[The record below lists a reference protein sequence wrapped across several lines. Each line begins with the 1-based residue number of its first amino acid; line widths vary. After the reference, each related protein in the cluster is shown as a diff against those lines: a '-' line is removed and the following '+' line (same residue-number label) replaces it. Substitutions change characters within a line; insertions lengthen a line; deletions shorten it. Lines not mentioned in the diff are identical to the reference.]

1 MATVFMRWL
10 ERRPADYDRGIRL
23 LTLGR
28 LESMHQLIVEELVH
42 EGTRVL
48 EIGCGTGGLTVAM
61 AKAGSKVSAIDI
73 SSGMLAEAANRI
85 EKEDVEDHV
94 DLRRMDAVMI
104 DELFDPQS
112 FDLIVSSLALSEM
125 TERGRRHILKAARKL
140 LAPDGKL
147 AVLDEVRPAS
157 GGPRLLFA
165 MVRAPLQFITWL
177 LTRTTTHPLVDFEG
191 VLSNSGFDWDL
202 LSTELARSLRLY
214 LATPVDQDDADCMPE
229 MFRGRLT
236 GARTLRTVL
245 IDMWASLFRILPPY
259 PQVKP
264 GVYAVG
270 EPGRDSPLLVT
281 GNFELTVRRLVRAIE
296 GEIDAWILV
305 VDSGG
310 INVWCAAGGGFLT
323 ADKIIGALHISGLSE
338 YLQHHALILP
348 QLCANG
354 VEGWRI
360 REQTGW
366 GVHWGPARAVDIPDY
381 LARGR
386 KKTDDMRW
394 VQFPLRDRMEMTA
407 VTLGFYAL
415 LILIPIAIFWRSMFW
430 PTLIAM
436 VALSAFYAV
445 ALPWLPGRDG
455 LAKSLPLAL
464 IGLAGML
471 VYSTLWDP
479 ASIDILFAR
488 AIGVSALSV
497 FIAAE
502 LQGMSPLMRGE
513 QANWGWEAVI
523 GGLLGLAYWL
533 IPTVAGWR

>member
-1 MATVFMRWL
+1 MATVFMKWL
-10 ERRPADYDRGIRL
+10 EKRPADYDRGIRL

-28 LESMHQLIVEELVH
+28 LESMQHLIVEDLVQ
-42 EGTRVL
+42 EGMSVL
-48 EIGCGTGGLTVAM
+48 EIGCGTGALTVAM
-61 AKAGSKVSAIDI
+61 AKAGAKVSAIDI
-73 SSGMLAEAANRI
+73 SPGMLAEAAKRI
-85 EKEDVEDHV
+85 EKEDVEQGV
-94 DLRRMDAVMI
+94 DLQRMDAVMI
-104 DELFDPQS
+104 DELFDPKS

-125 TERGRRHILKAARKL
+125 TERGRRYILRAVRKL

-157 GGPRLLFA
+157 GGSRLLFPI
-165 MVRAPLQFITWL
+165 VRAPLKFLTWL
-177 LTRTTTHPLVDFEG
+177 LTRTTTQPLVDFEG
-191 VLSNSGFDWDL
+191 VLSSSGYDWDQ
-202 LSTELARSLRLY
+202 LSTKLAGSLRLY
-214 LATPVDQDDADCMPE
+214 LATPVDLDESDRKPE
-229 MFRGRLT
+229 MFRGFLS
-236 GARTLRTVL
+236 GARTLRTIL
-245 IDMWASLFRILPPY
+245 IDLWASLFRILPPY

-270 EPGRDSPLLVT
+270 EPGRESPLLVT

-296 GEIDAWILV
+296 GELDVWILV

-338 YLQHHALILP
+338 YLHHHALILP

-366 GVHWGPARAVDIPDY
+366 GVHWGPARADDIPDY

-386 KKTDDMRW
+386 NKTDDMRW
-394 VQFPLRDRMEMTA
+394 VQFPLRDRLEMTA

-436 VALSAFYAV
+436 TTLSAFYAV
-445 ALPWLPGRDG
+445 TLPWLPGRDG

-464 IGLAGML
+464 IALAGML
-471 VYSTLWDP
+471 VFSTIWDP
-479 ASIDILFAR
+479 TSIDVLFAR
-488 AIGVSALSV
+488 AIGVTALSV

-533 IPTVAGWR
+533 VPSVLGWR

>member
-1 MATVFMRWL
+1 MATVFMKWL

-28 LESMHQLIVEELVH
+28 LEAMQHLIVEELIE
-42 EGTRVL
+42 EGMRVL
-48 EIGCGTGGLTVAM
+48 EIGCGTGALTVAM
-61 AKAGSKVSAIDI
+61 AKAGANVSAIDI
-73 SSGMLAEAANRI
+73 STGMLAEAARRI
-85 EKEDVEDHV
+85 KKDDVEEHV
-94 DLRRMDAVMI
+94 DLQRMDAVMI
-104 DELFDPQS
+104 DELFEPQS

-125 TERGRRHILKAARKL
+125 SERGRRYLLKAARKL

-147 AVLDEVRPAS
+147 AVLDEVRPTA
-157 GGPRLLFA
+157 GGARLLFTI
-165 MVRAPLQFITWL
+165 VRAPLQLLTWL

-191 VLSNSGFDWDL
+191 VLSSSGFDWDL
-202 LSTELARSLRLY
+202 LSAELAGSLRLY
-214 LATPVDQDDADCMPE
+214 LAAPVEQDEADLKPE

-236 GARTLRTVL
+236 GERTLRTVL
-245 IDMWASLFRILPPY
+245 IDLWASFFRILPPY

-296 GEIDAWILV
+296 GELEAWILV

-323 ADKIIGALHISGLSE
+323 ADKIIGALHISGLGD
-338 YLQHHALILP
+338 YLQHHAMILP

-381 LARGR
+381 IARGR
-386 KKTDDMRW
+386 KKSDTMRW
-394 VQFPLRDRMEMTA
+394 VTFPLRDRLEMTA

-415 LILIPIAIFWRSMFW
+415 LILIPMAIFWRSIFW

-436 VALSAFYAV
+436 AALSAFYAV
-445 ALPWLPGRDG
+445 TLPWLPGRDG

-464 IGLAGML
+464 IALAGML
-471 VYSTLWDP
+471 VYSTIWDP
-479 ASIDILFAR
+479 ASIDVLFAR
-488 AIGVSALSV
+488 ALGVTALSV

-523 GGLLGLAYWL
+523 GGLLAITYWL
-533 IPTVAGWR
+533 VPNVMGWR

>member
-28 LESMHQLIVEELVH
+28 LESMQQLIVEELVH
-42 EGTRVL
+42 DGLRVL
-48 EIGCGTGGLTVAM
+48 EIGCGTGAMTVEM
-61 AKAGSKVSAIDI
+61 AKAGAKVSAIDI
-73 SSGMLAEAANRI
+73 SPGMLAEAAKRI
-85 EKEDVEDHV
+85 AKVNVEEHV
-94 DLRRMDAVMI
+94 DLQLMDAVMI
-104 DELFDPQS
+104 DELFNSQS

-125 TERGRRHILKAARKL
+125 TERGRRFILKAGRKL

-157 GGPRLLFA
+157 GGSRFLYTL
-165 MVRAPLQFITWL
+165 VRAPLQLLTWL
-177 LTRTTTHPLVDFEG
+177 LTRTTTHPLVNFEG
-191 VLSNSGFDWDL
+191 ALSNSGYDWNQ
-202 LSTELARSLRLY
+202 LSTALAGSLRLY
-214 LATPVDQDDADCMPE
+214 LATPVDQDESDSKPE

-236 GARTLRTVL
+236 AKRTLRTVL
-245 IDMWASLFRILPPY
+245 LDLWASLFRIIPPY
-259 PQVKP
+259 PKVKP
-264 GVYAVG
+264 GVYSVG
-270 EPGRDSPLLVT
+270 EPDRDSPLLAT
-281 GNFELTVRRLVRAIE
+281 GNYELTVRRLVGAIE
-296 GEIDAWILV
+296 EALDVWILV

-366 GVHWGPARAVDIPDY
+366 GVHWGPVRAEDIPDY

-386 KKTDDMRW
+386 KKSDDMRW
-394 VQFPLRDRMEMTA
+394 VQFPLRDRLEMTA

-415 LILIPIAIFWRSMFW
+415 LILVPIAIFWSSMFW

-436 VALSAFYAV
+436 AALAAFYAIT
-445 ALPWLPGRDG
+445 LPRLPGRDG

-464 IGLAGML
+464 IAMAGML

-479 ASIDILFAR
+479 AAIDVLFAR
-488 AIGVSALSV
+488 AIGVTALSV

-533 IPTVAGWR
+533 IPNVMGWR

>member
-1 MATVFMRWL
+1 IKKC
-10 ERRPADYDRGIRL
+10 D
-23 LTLGR
+23 
-28 LESMHQLIVEELVH
+28 VEE
-42 EGTRVL
+42 
-48 EIGCGTGGLTVAM
+48 
-61 AKAGSKVSAIDI
+61 
-73 SSGMLAEAANRI
+73 
-85 EKEDVEDHV
+85 HV

-125 TERGRRHILKAARKL
+125 TERGRRYLLKSARKL

-147 AVLDEVRPAS
+147 AVLDEVRPTS
-157 GGPRLLFA
+157 GGSRLLFYI
-165 MVRAPLQFITWL
+165 VRAPLQLLTWL

-191 VLSNSGFDWDL
+191 VLYSSGFDWDL
-202 LSTELARSLRLY
+202 LSVELAGTLRLY
-214 LATPVDQDDADCMPE
+214 LAAPVEQDEYDRKPE
-229 MFRGRLT
+229 MFRGRLN

-245 IDMWASLFRILPPY
+245 IDLWASLFRILPPY

-296 GEIDAWILV
+296 GELDAWILV

-338 YLQHHALILP
+338 VLQHHALILP

-394 VQFPLRDRMEMTA
+394 VTFPLRDRLEMTA

-415 LILIPIAIFWRSMFW
+415 LILIPIAIFWSSIFW

-445 ALPWLPGRDG
+445 TLPCLPGRDG

-464 IGLAGML
+464 IAFVGML
-471 VYSTLWDP
+471 VYSTIWDP
-479 ASIDILFAR
+479 AAIDVLFAR
-488 AIGVSALSV
+488 AIGVTALSV

-513 QANWGWEAVI
+513 QANWGWEVAI
-523 GGLLGLAYWL
+523 GALLGLTYWL
-533 IPTVAGWR
+533 VPNVMGWR

>member
-1 MATVFMRWL
+1 MATVFMKWL

-28 LESMHQLIVEELVH
+28 LEAMQRLIVEELIE
-42 EGTRVL
+42 EGMRVL
-48 EIGCGTGGLTVAM
+48 EVGCGTGALTVAM
-61 AKAGSKVSAIDI
+61 AKAGANVSAIDI
-73 SSGMLAEAANRI
+73 SPGMLAEASKRI
-85 EKEDVEDHV
+85 KKEDVEEHV
-94 DLRRMDAVMI
+94 DLQRMDAVMI
-104 DELFDPQS
+104 DELFEPQS

-125 TERGRRHILKAARKL
+125 TERGRRFILKATRKL
-140 LAPDGKL
+140 LAPAGKL
-147 AVLDEVRPAS
+147 AVLDEVRPTS
-157 GGPRLLFA
+157 GGSRLLFTI
-165 MVRAPLQFITWL
+165 VRAPLQLLTWL

-191 VLSNSGFDWDL
+191 VLTNSGFDWDL
-202 LSTELARSLRLY
+202 LSTELAGSLRLY
-214 LATPVDQDDADCMPE
+214 LAAPVEQDESDLKPE
-229 MFRGRLT
+229 MFRGHLS
-236 GARTLRTVL
+236 GERTLRTVL
-245 IDMWASLFRILPPY
+245 IDLWASFFRIIPPY
-259 PQVKP
+259 PHVKP

-270 EPGRDSPLLVT
+270 EPGRESPLLVT

-296 GEIDAWILV
+296 GELDAWILV

-338 YLQHHALILP
+338 VLHHHTLILP

-381 LARGR
+381 IARGR
-386 KKTDDMRW
+386 KKTDAMRW
-394 VQFPLRDRMEMTA
+394 VTFPLRDRLEMIA
-407 VTLGFYAL
+407 VTLGLYAL
-415 LILIPIAIFWRSMFW
+415 LILIPIAIFWRSIFW

-436 VALSAFYAV
+436 TALSAFYAV
-445 ALPWLPGRDG
+445 TLPWLPGRDG

-464 IGLAGML
+464 IAFVGML
-471 VYSTLWDP
+471 VYSTIWDP
-479 ASIDILFAR
+479 ASIEVLFAR
-488 AIGVSALSV
+488 AIGITALSV

-523 GGLLGLAYWL
+523 GVLLGLTYWL
-533 IPTVAGWR
+533 VPNVLGWR

>member
-1 MATVFMRWL
+1 MATVFMKWL

-28 LESMHQLIVEELVH
+28 LEAMQHLVVEELV
-42 EGTRVL
+42 EQGMRVL
-48 EIGCGTGGLTVAM
+48 EVGCGTGALTVAM
-61 AKAGSKVSAIDI
+61 AKAGANVSAIDI
-73 SSGMLAEAANRI
+73 SPGMLAEASRRI
-85 EKEDVEDHV
+85 KKEDVEEHV
-94 DLRRMDAVMI
+94 DLQRIDAVMI
-104 DELFDPQS
+104 DELFEPQS

-125 TERGRRHILKAARKL
+125 SERGRRHLLKSARKL
-140 LAPDGKL
+140 LAHDGKL
-147 AVLDEVRPAS
+147 AVLDEVKPAS
-157 GGPRLLFA
+157 GGSRLLFNI
-165 MVRAPLQFITWL
+165 VRAPLQLLTWL
-177 LTRTTTHPLVDFEG
+177 LTRTTTHPLTNFEG
-191 VLSNSGFDWDL
+191 VLTNSGFDWDL
-202 LSTELARSLRLY
+202 LSTEMAGSLRLY
-214 LATPVDQDDADCMPE
+214 LATPVEQDESDRKPE
-229 MFRGRLT
+229 MFRGRLN

-245 IDMWASLFRILPPY
+245 IDLWASLFRILPPY

-296 GEIDAWILV
+296 GELDAWILV

-338 YLQHHALILP
+338 VLHHHALILP

-366 GVHWGPARAVDIPDY
+366 GVHWGPARAVDIPEY

-386 KKTDDMRW
+386 KKSDAMRW
-394 VQFPLRDRMEMTA
+394 VTFPLRDRLEMTA

-415 LILIPIAIFWRSMFW
+415 LILIPIAIFWRSIFW

-436 VALSAFYAV
+436 AALSAFYAV
-445 ALPWLPGRDG
+445 TLPWLPGRDG

-464 IGLAGML
+464 IALAGML
-471 VYSTLWDP
+471 VYSTIWDP
-479 ASIDILFAR
+479 AAVEVLFAR
-488 AIGVSALSV
+488 ALGVTALSV

-513 QANWGWEAVI
+513 QANWGWEAAI
-523 GGLLGLAYWL
+523 GGLLGLIYWL
-533 IPTVAGWR
+533 VPNLMGWR

>member
-1 MATVFMRWL
+1 MATVFMKWL
-10 ERRPADYDRGIRL
+10 ERRPADYDRGIRM

-28 LESMHQLIVEELVH
+28 LEAMQHQIVETLIH

-48 EIGCGTGGLTVAM
+48 EIGCGTGALTVAM
-61 AKAGSKVSAIDI
+61 AKAGAKVSAIDI
-73 SSGMLAEAANRI
+73 SPGMLAEAAKRI
-85 EKEDVEDHV
+85 ENDDVEGRI
-94 DLRRMDAVMI
+94 DLQRMDAVMI
-104 DELFDPQS
+104 DELFNPQS

-125 TERGRRHILKAARKL
+125 TERGRRHILRAARNL
-140 LAPDGKL
+140 LTPDGKL
-147 AVLDEVRPAS
+147 AVLDEAKPAS
-157 GGPRLLFA
+157 MRDRLLFTI
-165 MVRAPLQFITWL
+165 VRAPLRLLTWL
-177 LTRTTTHPLVDFEG
+177 LTRTATQPLVNFEG
-191 VLSNSGFDWDL
+191 VLSNSGFDCEV
-202 LSTELARSLRLY
+202 LSTKLAGSLRFY
-214 LATPVDQDDADCMPE
+214 LATPVDQDESERKPE

-236 GARTLRTVL
+236 GGRTLRTVL
-245 IDMWASLFRILPPY
+245 IDLWTSLLRIIPPY

-270 EPGRDSPLLVT
+270 EPGRESPLLVT

-296 GEIDAWILV
+296 RDVDAWILV
-305 VDSGG
+305 VDSAG

-366 GVHWGPARAVDIPDY
+366 GVHWGPARADDIPDY
-381 LARGR
+381 LVRGR

-394 VQFPLRDRMEMTA
+394 VQFPLRDRLEMTT

-415 LILIPIAIFWRSMFW
+415 LILIPIAIFWHGIFW
-430 PTLIAM
+430 PTLIAIA
-436 VALSAFYAV
+436 ALSLFYAV
-445 ALPWLPGRDG
+445 TLPWLPGRDG
-455 LAKSLPLAL
+455 LAKSLPLVLIAL
-464 IGLAGML
+464 VGML
-471 VYSTLWDP
+471 LYSALWDS
-479 ASIDILFAR
+479 ASVDILFAR
-488 AIGVSALSV
+488 AIGVTALSV

-513 QANWGWEAVI
+513 QANWGWEAII

-533 IPTVAGWR
+533 VPSVLGWR

>member
-1 MATVFMRWL
+1 MATVFMKWL

-28 LESMHQLIVEELVH
+28 LEPMQKQIVDELV
-42 EGTRVL
+42 EDGSRVL
-48 EIGCGTGGLTVAM
+48 EIGCGTGALTIAM
-61 AKAGSKVSAIDI
+61 AKAGAKVSAIDI
-73 SSGMLAEAANRI
+73 NAGMLAEAAQRI
-85 EKEDVEDHV
+85 KKESVEENV
-94 DLRRMDAVMI
+94 DLQRMDAVMI
-104 DELFDPQS
+104 DELFEPHS
-112 FDLIVSSLALSEM
+112 FDLIVSSLAFSEM
-125 TERGRRHILKAARKL
+125 SERGQRYTLKASRKL
-140 LAPDGKL
+140 LAPGGKL
-147 AVLDEVRPAS
+147 VVLDEMSPDSGAS
-157 GGPRLLFA
+157 RLLFTI
-165 MVRAPLQFITWL
+165 VRAPLQLLTWL
-177 LTRTTTHPLVDFEG
+177 LTRTTTHPLTNFDS
-191 VLSNSGFDWDL
+191 VLSNSGFGGEM
-202 LSTELARSLRLY
+202 LSSALAGSMRLY
-214 LATPVDQDDADCMPE
+214 VATPVDLDEHDQKPE

-236 GARTLRTVL
+236 AERTLRTVL
-245 IDMWASLFRILPPY
+245 LDLWASLFRILPPY
-259 PQVKP
+259 PKVKP

-270 EPGRDSPLLVT
+270 EPGPDSPLLVT
-281 GNFELTVRRLVRAIE
+281 GNYDLTVRRLVRAID
-296 GEIDAWILV
+296 GEVEAWILV

-323 ADKIIGALHISGLSE
+323 ADRIIGALHISGLSE

-366 GVHWGPARAVDIPDY
+366 GVHWGPVRAEDIPDY

-394 VQFPLRDRMEMTA
+394 VQFPLRDRLEMTA

-415 LILIPIAIFWRSMFW
+415 LILIPIAIFWPSIFW

-436 VALSAFYAV
+436 VALAAFYAV

-455 LAKSLPLAL
+455 LAKTLPLAL
-464 IGLAGML
+464 IAVAGML
-471 VYSTLWDP
+471 AYSALWDP
-479 ASIDILFAR
+479 ASASVLFAG
-488 AIGVSALSV
+488 AIGLTALSL

-533 IPTVAGWR
+533 IPSAMGWR

>member
-28 LESMHQLIVEELVH
+28 LESMHHLIVEELVQ

-48 EIGCGTGGLTVAM
+48 EIGCGTGALTVAM
-61 AKAGSKVSAIDI
+61 AKAGAKVSAIDI
-73 SSGMLAEAANRI
+73 SSGMLAEASIRI
-85 EKEDVEDHV
+85 EKDDVREHV

-104 DELFDPQS
+104 DELFDPLS
-112 FDLIVSSLALSEM
+112 FDLIVSSLAFSEM
-125 TERGRRHILKAARKL
+125 TERGRRFILKATRKL
-140 LAPDGKL
+140 LTPAGKL

-165 MVRAPLQFITWL
+165 IVRAPLQLLTWL

-191 VLSNSGFDWDL
+191 VLSNSGFEWDV
-202 LSTELARSLRLY
+202 LSTMLAGSLRLY
-214 LATPVDQDDADCMPE
+214 LATPADQDEADRKPE
-229 MFRGRLT
+229 MFRGQLT
-236 GARTLRTVL
+236 GERTLRTVM
-245 IDMWASLFRILPPY
+245 IDLWATLFRILPPY
-259 PQVKP
+259 PKVKP

-270 EPGRDSPLLVT
+270 EPGGDSPLLVT
-281 GNFELTVRRLVRAIE
+281 GNFELTVRRLVKAIE

-323 ADKIIGALHISGLSE
+323 ADKIIGALHMSGLSE
-338 YLQHHALILP
+338 VLRHHALVLP
-348 QLCANG
+348 QLSANG

-366 GVHWGPARAVDIPDY
+366 GVYWGPARAVDIPDY

-394 VQFPLRDRMEMTA
+394 VQFPLRDRLEMTA
-407 VTLGFYAL
+407 VTLGLYAL
-415 LILIPIAIFWRSMFW
+415 MILIPIAVFWTSIFW

-436 VALSAFYAV
+436 AVLATFYAV
-445 ALPWLPGRDG
+445 TLHWLPGRDG

-464 IGLAGML
+464 IALAGML

-479 ASIDILFAR
+479 ASIDVLFVR
-488 AIGVSALSV
+488 AIGVTALSV

-533 IPTVAGWR
+533 VPKVMGWR

>member
-1 MATVFMRWL
+1 MATVFMKWL

-28 LESMHQLIVEELVH
+28 LEAMQHLIVEELVE

-48 EIGCGTGGLTVAM
+48 EIGCGTAALTAAM
-61 AKAGSKVSAIDI
+61 AKGGANVSAIDI
-73 SSGMLAEAANRI
+73 SPGMLAEASRRI
-85 EKEDVEDHV
+85 KKEDVEEHV
-94 DLRRMDAVMI
+94 DLQRMDAVMI
-104 DELFDPQS
+104 DELFEPQS

-125 TERGRRHILKAARKL
+125 SERGRRYLLKSARKL

-147 AVLDEVRPAS
+147 AVLDEVRPTS
-157 GGPRLLFA
+157 GGSRLLFTI
-165 MVRAPLQFITWL
+165 VRAPLQLLTWL

-191 VLSNSGFDWDL
+191 VLSGAGYDWDL
-202 LSTELARSLRLY
+202 LSAELAGSLRLY
-214 LATPVDQDDADCMPE
+214 LATPVEQDESDLKPE
-229 MFRGRLT
+229 MFRGHLS
-236 GARTLRTVL
+236 GERTLRTVL
-245 IDMWASLFRILPPY
+245 IDLWTSFFRIIPPY

-270 EPGRDSPLLVT
+270 EPGRESPLLVT

-296 GEIDAWILV
+296 GELDAWILV

-323 ADKIIGALHISGLSE
+323 ADKIIGALHISGLSD
-338 YLQHHALILP
+338 YLQHHTLILP

-386 KKTDDMRW
+386 KKTDEMRW
-394 VQFPLRDRMEMTA
+394 VTFPLRDRLEMTA
-407 VTLGFYAL
+407 VTLGLYAL
-415 LILIPIAIFWRSMFW
+415 LILIPIAIFWRSIFW

-436 VALSAFYAV
+436 AALSAFYALT
-445 ALPWLPGRDG
+445 LPWLPGRDG

-464 IGLAGML
+464 IALVGML
-471 VYSTLWDP
+471 VYSIIWDP
-479 ASIDILFAR
+479 ASIDVLFAR
-488 AIGVSALSV
+488 AIGVTALSV

-523 GGLLGLAYWL
+523 GGFLGLTYWL
-533 IPTVAGWR
+533 VPNLMGWR

>member
-1 MATVFMRWL
+1 MATVFMKWL

-28 LESMHQLIVEELVH
+28 LEAMHQLIVEELIH

-48 EIGCGTGGLTVAM
+48 EIGCGTGALTVAM
-61 AKAGSKVSAIDI
+61 AKAGANVSAIDI
-73 SSGMLAEAANRI
+73 STGMLAEAARRI
-85 EKEDVEDHV
+85 KKDDVEEHV
-94 DLRRMDAVMI
+94 DLQRMDAVMI
-104 DELFDPQS
+104 DELFEPQS

-125 TERGRRHILKAARKL
+125 SERGRRYLLKAARKL

-147 AVLDEVRPAS
+147 AVLDEVRPTA
-157 GGPRLLFA
+157 GGARLLFTI
-165 MVRAPLQFITWL
+165 VRAPLQLLTWL

-191 VLSNSGFDWDL
+191 VLSSSGFDWDL
-202 LSTELARSLRLY
+202 LSAELAGSLRLY
-214 LATPVDQDDADCMPE
+214 LAAPVEQDEADLKPE

-236 GARTLRTVL
+236 GERTLRTVL
-245 IDMWASLFRILPPY
+245 IDLWASFFRIIPPY

-296 GEIDAWILV
+296 GELEAWILV

-323 ADKIIGALHISGLSE
+323 ADKIIGALHISGLGD
-338 YLQHHALILP
+338 YLQHHAMILP

-381 LARGR
+381 IARGR
-386 KKTDDMRW
+386 KKSDTMRW
-394 VQFPLRDRMEMTA
+394 VTFPLRDRLEMTA

-415 LILIPIAIFWRSMFW
+415 LILIPMAIFWRSIFW

-436 VALSAFYAV
+436 AALSAFYAV
-445 ALPWLPGRDG
+445 TLPWLPGRDG

-464 IGLAGML
+464 IALAGML
-471 VYSTLWDP
+471 VYSTIWDP
-479 ASIDILFAR
+479 ASIDVLFAR
-488 AIGVSALSV
+488 ALGVTALSV

-523 GGLLGLAYWL
+523 GGLLAITYWL
-533 IPTVAGWR
+533 VPNVMGWR

>member
-1 MATVFMRWL
+1 MATVFMKWL
-10 ERRPADYDRGIRL
+10 ERRPVDYDRGIRL

-28 LESMHQLIVEELVH
+28 LEAMQHLIVEELVQ

-48 EIGCGTGGLTVAM
+48 EVGCGTGALTVAM
-61 AKAGSKVSAIDI
+61 AKAGANVSAIDI
-73 SSGMLAEAANRI
+73 NPGMLAEAAQRI
-85 EKEDVEDHV
+85 EKEGVEEHV
-94 DLRRMDAVMI
+94 DLQRMDAVMI
-104 DELFDPQS
+104 DELFEPQS

-125 TERGRRHILKAARKL
+125 SERGRRYLLKSARKL

-147 AVLDEVRPAS
+147 AVLDEVRPTLGVS
-157 GGPRLLFA
+157 RLFYNV
-165 MVRAPLQFITWL
+165 VRAPLQLLTWL

-191 VLSNSGFDWDL
+191 ALSISGFTWNL
-202 LSTELARSLRLY
+202 LSAELAGSLRLY
-214 LATPVDQDDADCMPE
+214 LAIPADLDESDLKPE

-236 GARTLRTVL
+236 GAWTLRTVL
-245 IDMWASLFRILPPY
+245 IDLWASLFRILPPY

-296 GEIDAWILV
+296 GELDAWILV
-305 VDSGG
+305 VDSDG

-338 YLQHHALILP
+338 VLQHHALILP

-386 KKTDDMRW
+386 KKTDAMRW
-394 VQFPLRDRMEMTA
+394 VTFPLRDRLEMTA

-415 LILIPIAIFWRSMFW
+415 LILIPIAIFWWSIFW

-436 VALSAFYAV
+436 AALSAFYAV

-455 LAKSLPLAL
+455 LAQSLPLAL
-464 IGLAGML
+464 IALAGML
-471 VYSTLWDP
+471 AYSTIWDP
-479 ASIDILFAR
+479 AAIDVMFAR
-488 AIGVSALSV
+488 ALGVTALSV

-523 GGLLGLAYWL
+523 GGLLGLTYWL
-533 IPTVAGWR
+533 VPNVMGWR

>member
-1 MATVFMRWL
+1 MATVFMKWL

-28 LESMHQLIVEELVH
+28 LEAMQHLIVEELVE
-42 EGTRVL
+42 EGSRVF
-48 EIGCGTGGLTVAM
+48 EVGCGTGALTVAM
-61 AKAGSKVSAIDI
+61 AKAGAKVSAIDI
-73 SSGMLAEAANRI
+73 SPGMLAEAAIRI
-85 EKEDVEDHV
+85 KKADVEENI
-94 DLRRMDAVMI
+94 DLQRMDAVML
-104 DELFDPQS
+104 DELFELQS

-125 TERGRRHILKAARKL
+125 TERERRHILKAARKL

-147 AVLDEVRPAS
+147 AVLDEVRPTS
-157 GGPRLLFA
+157 GGSRLLFTI
-165 MVRAPLQFITWL
+165 VRAPLQLITWL

-191 VLSNSGFDWDL
+191 VLSTSGFDWDL
-202 LSTELARSLRLY
+202 LSTELAGSLRLY
-214 LATPVDQDDADCMPE
+214 LAAPVEQDESDRKPE
-229 MFRGRLT
+229 MFRGRLN

-245 IDMWASLFRILPPY
+245 IDLWASLFRILPPY

-296 GEIDAWILV
+296 GELDAWILV

-338 YLQHHALILP
+338 VLEHHAIILP

-366 GVHWGPARAVDIPDY
+366 GVHWGPVRAEDIPDY
-381 LARGR
+381 IARGR
-386 KKTDDMRW
+386 KKTENMRW
-394 VQFPLRDRMEMTA
+394 VTFPLRDRLEMTA

-415 LILIPIAIFWRSMFW
+415 LILIPIAIFWSSIFW

-436 VALSAFYAV
+436 AALSAFYAIT
-445 ALPWLPGRDG
+445 LPWLPGRDG

-464 IGLAGML
+464 IAFAGML
-471 VYSTLWDP
+471 VYSTFWDP
-479 ASIDILFAR
+479 AAIDVLFAR
-488 AIGVSALSV
+488 AIGVTALSV

-523 GGLLGLAYWL
+523 GALLGLTYWL
-533 IPTVAGWR
+533 VPKIMGWR

>member
-1 MATVFMRWL
+1 MATVFMKWL

-28 LESMHQLIVEELVH
+28 LEAMQHLIVEELIQ

-48 EIGCGTGGLTVAM
+48 EVGCGTGTLTVAM
-61 AKAGSKVSAIDI
+61 AKAGANVSAIDI
-73 SSGMLAEAANRI
+73 SPGMLAEASKRI
-85 EKEDVEDHV
+85 KRKEVEEHV
-94 DLRRMDAVMI
+94 DLQRMDAVMV
-104 DELFDPQS
+104 DELFEPQS

-125 TERGRRHILKAARKL
+125 SERGRRYLLKAARKL
-140 LAPDGKL
+140 LTPDGKL
-147 AVLDEVRPAS
+147 AVLDEVRPTS
-157 GGPRLLFA
+157 GGPRLLFTI
-165 MVRAPLQFITWL
+165 VRAPLQLLTWL
-177 LTRTTTHPLVDFEG
+177 LTRTTTHPLADFEG
-191 VLSNSGFDWDL
+191 VLSISGFDWDL
-202 LSTELARSLRLY
+202 LSAELAGSLRLY
-214 LATPVDQDDADCMPE
+214 LAIPVDLDESDLKPE

-236 GARTLRTVL
+236 GERTLRTVL
-245 IDMWASLFRILPPY
+245 IDLWASLFRILPPY

-270 EPGRDSPLLVT
+270 DPGRDSPLLVT

-296 GEIDAWILV
+296 GELEAWILV

-338 YLQHHALILP
+338 VLEHHALILP

-394 VQFPLRDRMEMTA
+394 VTFPLCDRLEMTA

-430 PTLIAM
+430 PILIALA
-436 VALSAFYAV
+436 ALSAFYAV
-445 ALPWLPGRDG
+445 TLPWLPGRDG

-464 IGLAGML
+464 IAFAGML
-471 VYSTLWDP
+471 VYSTIWDP
-479 ASIDILFAR
+479 ASIDVLFAR
-488 AIGVSALSV
+488 ALGVTGLSV

-523 GGLLGLAYWL
+523 GGILGLIYWL
-533 IPTVAGWR
+533 VPSILGWR

>member
-1 MATVFMRWL
+1 
-10 ERRPADYDRGIRL
+10 GIHL

-28 LESMHQLIVEELVH
+28 LEAMQRLIVEELVE
-42 EGTRVL
+42 EGMRVL
-48 EIGCGTGGLTVAM
+48 EVGCGTGALTVAM
-61 AKAGSKVSAIDI
+61 AKAGANVSAIDI
-73 SSGMLAEAANRI
+73 SPGMLAEAAKRI
-85 EKEDVEDHV
+85 KKEDVEEHV
-94 DLRRMDAVMI
+94 DLQRMDAVML

-112 FDLIVSSLALSEM
+112 FDLIVSSLALSEN
-125 TERGRRHILKAARKL
+125 TERGRRFILKATRKL

-147 AVLDEVRPAS
+147 AVLDEVRPTS
-157 GGPRLLFA
+157 GISRLLFTI
-165 MVRAPLQFITWL
+165 VRAPLQLLTWL

-191 VLSNSGFDWDL
+191 VLSSSGFDWNL
-202 LSTELARSLRLY
+202 LSAELAGSLRLY
-214 LATPVDQDDADCMPE
+214 LAAPVEQDESDLKPE

-236 GARTLRTVL
+236 AKRTLRTVL
-245 IDMWASLFRILPPY
+245 IDLWASLFRILPPY

-270 EPGRDSPLLVT
+270 EPGRESPLLVT

-296 GEIDAWILV
+296 GELDAWILV

-323 ADKIIGALHISGLSE
+323 ADKIIGALHISGLSDF
-338 YLQHHALILP
+338 LKHHTLILP

-366 GVHWGPARAVDIPDY
+366 GVHWGPARAVDIPEY

-386 KKTDDMRW
+386 NKTDGMRW
-394 VQFPLRDRMEMTA
+394 VTFPLRDRLEMTA
-407 VTLGFYAL
+407 VTLGLYAL

-430 PTLIAM
+430 PTLFAM
-436 VALSAFYAV
+436 AALAAFYAV
-445 ALPWLPGRDG
+445 TLPWLPGKDG
-455 LAKSLPLAL
+455 LAKSLTLAL
-464 IGLAGML
+464 IALVGML
-471 VYSTLWDP
+471 VYSTIWDP
-479 ASIDILFAR
+479 ASIDVLFAR
-488 AIGVSALSV
+488 AIGITALSV

-523 GGLLGLAYWL
+523 GGLLAITYWL
-533 IPTVAGWR
+533 VPNIMGWR

>member
-1 MATVFMRWL
+1 MATVFMKWL
-10 ERRPADYDRGIRL
+10 ERRPAVYDRGIRL

-28 LESMHQLIVEELVH
+28 LESMHNLIVEELIQ

-48 EIGCGTGGLTVAM
+48 EIGCGTGALTAAM
-61 AKAGSKVSAIDI
+61 AKAGAKVSAIDI
-73 SSGMLAEAANRI
+73 SPAMLAEAVKRI
-85 EKEDVEDHV
+85 GIEDVKERV
-94 DLRRMDAVMI
+94 DFQRMDAVMI
-104 DELFDPQS
+104 DELFNPNS

-125 TERGRRHILKAARKL
+125 TERGRGFILKAGREL
-140 LAPDGKL
+140 LAPNGKL

-157 GGPRLLFA
+157 GGSRLLNTL
-165 MVRAPLQFITWL
+165 VRAPLQLLTWL
-177 LTRTTTHPLVDFEG
+177 LTRTTTHPLVNFEG
-191 VLSNSGFDWDL
+191 VLSNSGYDWNQ
-202 LSTELARSLRLY
+202 LSSELAGSLRLY
-214 LATPVDQDDADCMPE
+214 LATPVDQDESDRRPE
-229 MFRGRLT
+229 MFRGQLT
-236 GARTLRTVL
+236 AKRTLRTVL
-245 IDMWASLFRILPPY
+245 LDLWASLFRIIPPY
-259 PQVKP
+259 PKVKP

-270 EPGRDSPLLVT
+270 EPDRDSPLLVT
-281 GNFELTVRRLVRAIE
+281 GNYELTVRRLVGAIE
-296 GEIDAWILV
+296 EALDVWILV

-338 YLQHHALILP
+338 YLHHHALILP

-354 VEGWRI
+354 VEGWHI

-366 GVHWGPARAVDIPDY
+366 GVHWGPARADDIPDY

-394 VQFPLRDRMEMTA
+394 VQFPLHDRLEMTA

-436 VALSAFYAV
+436 VALSTFYAI

-455 LAKSLPLAL
+455 LAKTLPLAL
-464 IGLAGML
+464 IALAGML
-471 VYSTLWDP
+471 VYSALWDP
-479 ASIDILFAR
+479 ASIDVLFAR
-488 AIGVSALSV
+488 SIGVTALSL

-533 IPTVAGWR
+533 IPNVMGWR

>member
-1 MATVFMRWL
+1 MATVFMKWL
-10 ERRPADYDRGIRL
+10 ERRPAAYDRGIRL

-28 LESMHQLIVEELVH
+28 LEAMQRLIVEELVE
-42 EGTRVL
+42 EGMRVL
-48 EIGCGTGGLTVAM
+48 EVGCGTGALTVAM
-61 AKAGSKVSAIDI
+61 AKAGANVSAIDI
-73 SSGMLAEAANRI
+73 SPGMLAEASKRI
-85 EKEDVEDHV
+85 KKEDVEKHV
-94 DLRRMDAVMI
+94 DLQRMDAVMI
-104 DELFDPQS
+104 DELFEPQS

-125 TERGRRHILKAARKL
+125 SERGRRYLLKSARKL

-147 AVLDEVRPAS
+147 AVLDEVKPAS
-157 GGPRLLFA
+157 GGSRLLFNI
-165 MVRAPLQFITWL
+165 VRAPLQLLTWL
-177 LTRTTTHPLVDFEG
+177 LTRTTTHPLEDFEG
-191 VLSNSGFDWDL
+191 VLSSSGFDWDL
-202 LSTELARSLRLY
+202 LSTELAGSLRLY
-214 LATPVDQDDADCMPE
+214 LAAPVEQDESDRKPE
-229 MFRGRLT
+229 MFRGRLN

-245 IDMWASLFRILPPY
+245 IDLWASLFRILPPY

-296 GEIDAWILV
+296 GELDAWILV

-338 YLQHHALILP
+338 VLHHHAVILP

-366 GVHWGPARAVDIPDY
+366 GVQWGPARAVDIPEY

-386 KKTDDMRW
+386 KKSDAMRW
-394 VQFPLRDRMEMTA
+394 VTFPLRDRLEMTA

-415 LILIPIAIFWRSMFW
+415 LILIPIAIFWRSIFW

-436 VALSAFYAV
+436 AVLSAFYAV
-445 ALPWLPGRDG
+445 TLPWLPGRDG
-455 LAKSLPLAL
+455 LAKSLPLTLIAL
-464 IGLAGML
+464 VGML
-471 VYSTLWDP
+471 VYSTIWDP
-479 ASIDILFAR
+479 ASIDVLFAR
-488 AIGVSALSV
+488 ALGVTALSI

-523 GGLLGLAYWL
+523 GGLLAITYWL
-533 IPTVAGWR
+533 VPNIMGWR

>member
-1 MATVFMRWL
+1 MATVFMKWL

-28 LESMHQLIVEELVH
+28 LEAMQQRIVEDLIQR
-42 EGTRVL
+42 GTRVL
-48 EIGCGTGGLTVAM
+48 EIGCGTGALTVAM
-61 AKAGSKVSAIDI
+61 AKAGAKVSAIDI
-73 SSGMLAEAANRI
+73 SPGMLAEAAKRI
-85 EKEDVEDHV
+85 EEENVKEYV
-94 DLRRMDAVMI
+94 DLQRLDAVMI
-104 DELFDPQS
+104 DELFIPQS

-125 TERGRRHILKAARKL
+125 TERGRRYILKAARKL
-140 LAPDGKL
+140 LAADGRL
-147 AVLDEVRPAS
+147 VVLDEVRPAS
-157 GGPRLLFA
+157 MGARLLFTI
-165 MVRAPLQFITWL
+165 VRAPLQFLTWL

-191 VLSNSGFDWDL
+191 VLSHSGFDWDV
-202 LSTELARSLRLY
+202 LSTELAGSLRLY
-214 LATPVDQDDADCMPE
+214 LAIPGDQEESEHTPE

-245 IDMWASLFRILPPY
+245 IDLWTSLFRIIPPY

-270 EPGRDSPLLVT
+270 EPGRESPLLVT

-296 GEIDAWILV
+296 GELNIWILV

-366 GVHWGPARAVDIPDY
+366 GVHWGPARADDIPDY

-394 VQFPLRDRMEMTA
+394 VQFPLRDRLEMTA

-415 LILIPIAIFWRSMFW
+415 MILIPIAIFWRTMFW
-430 PTLIAM
+430 PTFFAM
-436 VALSAFYAV
+436 AALSAFYAV
-445 ALPWLPGRDG
+445 VLPWLPGRDG
-455 LAKSLPLAL
+455 LAKSLPLAM
-464 IGLAGML
+464 IALAGML

-479 ASIDILFAR
+479 AAIDILFAR
-488 AIGVSALSV
+488 SIGLTALSV

-523 GGLLGLAYWL
+523 GALLGLAYWL
-533 IPTVAGWR
+533 IPNVMGWR

>member
-28 LESMHQLIVEELVH
+28 LESMQHRIVEELVQ

-48 EIGCGTGGLTVAM
+48 EIGCGTGALTVAM
-61 AKAGSKVSAIDI
+61 AHTGAEVSAIDI
-73 SSGMLAEAANRI
+73 SSGMLAEAVKRI
-85 EKEDVEDHV
+85 AKEGVEEHV
-94 DLRRMDAVMI
+94 NLQRMDAVMI
-104 DELFDPQS
+104 DELFDPHS

-125 TERGRRHILKAARKL
+125 TERGRRYILKAARKL
-140 LAPDGKL
+140 LTPEGTL
-147 AVLDEVRPAS
+147 AVLDETRPAS
-157 GGPRLLFA
+157 GGARLLFTI
-165 MVRAPLQFITWL
+165 VRAPLQLLTWL
-177 LTRTTTHPLVDFEG
+177 LTRTTTQPLVNFEEA
-191 VLSNSGFDWDL
+191 LSISGFRWEL
-202 LSTELARSLRLY
+202 LSTELAGSLRIY
-214 LATPVDQDDADCMPE
+214 LAKPVDQDESDLKPE

-236 GARTLRTVL
+236 GERTLRTVL
-245 IDMWASLFRILPPY
+245 IDLWTSLFRILPPY
-259 PQVKP
+259 PKVKP
-264 GVYAVG
+264 GVYSVG
-270 EPGRDSPLLVT
+270 EPGRESPLLVT

-296 GEIDAWILV
+296 GELDAWILV

-323 ADKIIGALHISGLSE
+323 ADKIIGALHISGLRE

-366 GVHWGPARAVDIPDY
+366 GVHWGPARAEDIPEY
-381 LARGR
+381 LASGR

-394 VQFPLRDRMEMTA
+394 VQFPLRDRLEMTA
-407 VTLGFYAL
+407 VTIGLYAL
-415 LILIPIAIFWRSMFW
+415 MFLIPIAIFWRGIFW

-436 VALSAFYAV
+436 LALSVFYAV
-445 ALPWLPGRDG
+445 TLPWLPGRDG
-455 LAKSLPLAL
+455 LAKSVPLTLIAL
-464 IGLAGML
+464 VGMI

-488 AIGVSALSV
+488 FIGVAALSV
-497 FIAAE
+497 FIGAE

-513 QANWGWEAVI
+513 QANWGWEALI
-523 GGLLGLAYWL
+523 GSLLGLAYWL
-533 IPTVAGWR
+533 VPVFMGWR